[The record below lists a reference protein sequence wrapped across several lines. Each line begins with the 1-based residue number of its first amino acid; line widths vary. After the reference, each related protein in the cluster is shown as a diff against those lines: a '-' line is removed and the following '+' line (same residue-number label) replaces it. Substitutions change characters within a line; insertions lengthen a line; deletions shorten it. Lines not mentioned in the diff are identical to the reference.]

1 MQNISKFGLSKRGF
15 LPSETPIKVIDSKS
29 SAALNIHE
37 LANELPKLML
47 TNKLRTQI
55 NKFKPNDLDIDI
67 QDFTNEELSL
77 LFSQLSFL
85 SHAYVLGDKLP
96 SSTLPESL
104 AKPWVKIA
112 EKFGRPPVLSYASY
126 CLSNW
131 FKIDENQ
138 NIGLDNVALINNFL
152 GGIDEDWFVTIH
164 VCIEDAAGPA
174 LNSVLNIVQNNL
186 FNDEKALISELGTI
200 HNSLL
205 EVNRIF
211 RLMPEKCDPYIYYH
225 RVRPYIFGWK
235 NNPDLPDGLIYKGQF
250 DNKPQFFRGETGAQS
265 SIVPTLDAL
274 FSVVHEKDELREYLD
289 EMKLYMPVKHQALI
303 KYIEENSKFN
313 KYEFSSNINLLRDQC
328 LEQMSIFRSQHL
340 QYAADYI
347 HKQSVKTTLFGSGG
361 SVIRGTGGTP
371 FMKYLKKHR
380 DETDLSKKN

>member
-1 MQNISKFGLSKRGF
+1 
-15 LPSETPIKVIDSKS
+15 
-29 SAALNIHE
+29 
-37 LANELPKLML
+37 
-47 TNKLRTQI
+47 
-55 NKFKPNDLDIDI
+55 
-67 QDFTNEELSL
+67 
-77 LFSQLSFL
+77 
-85 SHAYVLGDKLP
+85 
-96 SSTLPESL
+96 
-104 AKPWVKIA
+104 
-112 EKFGRPPVLSYASY
+112 
-126 CLSNW
+126 
-131 FKIDENQ
+131 
-138 NIGLDNVALINNFL
+138 
-152 GGIDEDWFVTIH
+152 
-164 VCIEDAAGPA
+164 
-174 LNSVLNIVQNNL
+174 
-186 FNDEKALISELGTI
+186 
-200 HNSLL
+200 
-205 EVNRIF
+205 
-211 RLMPEKCDPYIYYH
+211 MPEKCDPYIYYH

-235 NNPDLPDGLIYKGQF
+235 NNPDLPDGLIYEGQF

-347 HKQSVKTTLFGSGG
+347 HKQSVKTTLFGTGG